1 MILKYMI
8 EEHELSRV
16 APKAIKVVI
25 YNDYFTRTLWQRCK
39 KKKYSVITL
48 LIVGNG
54 ATNALWAQL
63 LLVKAFVES

>member
-8 EEHELSRV
+8 DEHELSRV

-39 KKKYSVITL
+39 KKYSVITL

-54 ATNALWAQL
+54 ATNALRAQL
-63 LLVKAFVES
+63 LLVKAFVQS

>member
-8 EEHELSRV
+8 DEHELSRV

-39 KKKYSVITL
+39 KKILRYYVTDL
-48 LIVGNG
+48 GNG
-54 ATNALWAQL
+54 ATNALQAQL
-63 LLVKAFVES
+63 LLVKAFVQS